1 MKITNKKGTLI
12 KDITSWENAFKEVD
26 DAKHCKEGRSA
37 MSLAQYFSLPNIE
50 QSNGIKLITE
60 LVEACGFKEF
70 KPIRAEIEH
79 ESRFDKYNGKGRMH
93 DLVIWGDNGTQHL
106 VICIEAKVDE
116 SFGCLISDA
125 SAKL

>member
-1 MKITNKKGTLI
+1 M
-12 KDITSWENAFKEVD
+12 
-26 DAKHCKEGRSA
+26 
-37 MSLAQYFSLPNIE
+37 PNIE

-116 SFGCLISDA
+116 SFGCLISEDYDE
-125 SAKL
+125 SVEYKTRNPKVKELNELKNYAKNITK